1 MNPPIRSKPTRP
13 PILLILLAAALFLA
27 WTLWNRP
34 PPTPLP
40 HAAYIWQR
48 EWTDGVRGAIRRN
61 QPFVAE
67 WAVLVAE
74 VEFRPNTA
82 PQVARI
88 APDYTSLR
96 ESGRPVSLT
105 IRVAPWAGPFDP
117 ERPEPEFLAQLARD
131 LLDDAR
137 QHDLQ
142 PAALQLDFD
151 AATRQL
157 DGYRQWLETLR
168 VAIAPT
174 PLVLTALPTWLDN
187 PAFARLIQAADGYVL
202 QVHSWEAPRAPDQPF
217 TLCDPERAKR
227 AIGKAARFDR
237 PFQVA
242 LPTYGYRA
250 WFDAQNRLLGLS
262 AEGPDLTTAG
272 SARVREVRAD
282 PAAMAGLVRWLQ
294 SDRPGALRGLIWYRL
309 PLPEDRLSWN
319 ERTWQ
324 TVMRGKTPAAKTE
337 LRLEPSTDGLVEVA
351 VRAAGD
357 ADSRLDAPVTLQWR
371 QARLLAADGL
381 AGFTV
386 ERVAPEA
393 ARLQPPPGEPSRL
406 APGQHLTLGWL
417 RFNRPPEISAHVENP
432 HRLASALLGALTLA
446 APLSSAIACGPFL
459 PSRILIEK
467 DDAFLELPYS
477 TFAYEA
483 QRVPA
488 PYPPP
493 FRAVPPA
500 MGESDTLGIAQAR
513 QTEKIDL
520 DELSKALEA
529 TQSDPTRRQKILA
542 DYTALRQ
549 ALTAHAQNMVAWKEQ
564 LWSGMTG
571 DKPPPEPAL
580 APALTVP
587 EGLPGEFADY
597 LRGAIAYRQKQTEA
611 ARQAW
616 QALLDRPADQRRLR
630 STWAAYMLGRS
641 QMNENPAEALR
652 WFQQARELA
661 GEGYADSLGLAAASL
676 GWEAQME
683 LQQGRYAAA
692 LERFRV
698 QLEAGDPAA
707 PISLLLAARHAVS
720 DTKPDARA
728 ECANNPT
735 ARRLVTGYLLSAS
748 LLKNDPRVTAWL
760 DSLKAADAPAEDADR
775 LAWAAYQAGNFE
787 LARAWLARAPA
798 QASVAQWLRAKL
810 LLRDGKVAEA
820 LPLIAEVAAHF
831 PREPGF
837 TISRDQVDDSEVF
850 DAKRA
855 HAEIGG
861 LRLARGEYIA
871 ALDALLLG
879 VDGESDNHWL
889 DAAYVAE
896 QVLTL
901 AELQDF
907 VNRRWPNAPPPP
919 AEGARS
925 GVDARMRYLLARRL
939 ARQGRL
945 DQAASYYPAD
955 QREDFR
961 RYADALRR
969 GNNTKT
975 PGPQRAE
982 ALWTAAQ
989 IARDQGMDL
998 LGAESD
1004 PDWAI
1009 FGGSFD
1015 LGTTTT
1021 DRPKEGVNRA
1031 APDELKR
1038 AAGNLPTPDRRFHYR
1053 YRAADLAWTA
1063 AQLMPDQSDQTALV
1077 LATAGNWIKSLDP
1090 KAADRFY
1097 KALVRRCGKTD
1108 LGKQASAKRWLPE
1121 VKPPAAK

>member
-1 MNPPIRSKPTRP
+1 MWNPR
-13 PILLILLAAALFLA
+13 
-27 WTLWNRP
+27 
-34 PPTPLP
+34 
-40 HAAYIWQR
+40 
-48 EWTDGVRGAIRRN
+48 
-61 QPFVAE
+61 
-67 WAVLVAE
+67 
-74 VEFRPNTA
+74 
-82 PQVARI
+82 
-88 APDYTSLR
+88 
-96 ESGRPVSLT
+96 
-105 IRVAPWAGPFDP
+105 
-117 ERPEPEFLAQLARD
+117 
-131 LLDDAR
+131 
-137 QHDLQ
+137 
-142 PAALQLDFD
+142 
-151 AATRQL
+151 
-157 DGYRQWLETLR
+157 
-168 VAIAPT
+168 
-174 PLVLTALPTWLDN
+174 
-187 PAFARLIQAADGYVL
+187 
-202 QVHSWEAPRAPDQPF
+202 
-217 TLCDPERAKR
+217 
-227 AIGKAARFDR
+227 
-237 PFQVA
+237 
-242 LPTYGYRA
+242 
-250 WFDAQNRLLGLS
+250 
-262 AEGPDLTTAG
+262 
-272 SARVREVRAD
+272 
-282 PAAMAGLVRWLQ
+282 
-294 SDRPGALRGLIWYRL
+294 
-309 PLPEDRLSWN
+309 
-319 ERTWQ
+319 
-324 TVMRGKTPAAKTE
+324 
-337 LRLEPSTDGLVEVA
+337 
-351 VRAAGD
+351 
-357 ADSRLDAPVTLQWR
+357 
-371 QARLLAADGL
+371 
-381 AGFTV
+381 
-386 ERVAPEA
+386 
-393 ARLQPPPGEPSRL
+393 RL
-406 APGQHLTLGWL
+406 A
-417 RFNRPPEISAHVENP
+417 N
-432 HRLASALLGALTLA
+432 ALLGALTIA
-446 APLSSAIACGPFL
+446 ATSPSAIACGPFL

-493 FRAVPPA
+493 FRAIPPP
-500 MGESDTLGIAQAR
+500 MGESNTLGNAQVT
-513 QTEKIDL
+513 QTETIDL
-520 DELSKALEA
+520 EDLNQALAA
-529 TQSDPTRRQKILA
+529 TQPDPARREQILA
-542 DYTALRQ
+542 DYTVVRRAL
-549 ALTAHAQNMVAWKEQ
+549 AVHAQKVVAREEE
-564 LWSGMTG
+564 LWSGMADATR
-571 DKPPPEPAL
+571 PPEPE
-580 APALTVP
+580 PPPGLTVP
-587 EGLPGEFADY
+587 DGVPGEFADY
-597 LRGAIAYRQKQTEA
+597 LRGAIAYHGRQTDA

-616 QALLDRPADQRRLR
+616 QALLNRPADQRRLR

-641 QMNENPAEALR
+641 YLDDNPAEARR
-652 WFQQARELA
+652 WFQQTRELA
-661 GEGYADSLGLAAASL
+661 QQGFPDRLGLASASL

-720 DTKPDARA
+720 DAKPDARA

-735 ARRLVTGYLLSAS
+735 ARRLITGYLLSAS

-798 QASVAQWLRAKL
+798 QAPVAQWLRAKL

-919 AEGARS
+919 AEAARS

-955 QREDFR
+955 RREDFR

-1053 YRAADLAWTA
+1053 YRAADLAWAA

-1097 KALVRRCGKTD
+1097 KALVGRCGKTD